1 MERMVWRVV
10 ERGWYGVLIWLAGMA
25 CKLQEDMKEMEA
37 LLEQERTLSSDLTFV
52 IRSALPPRSTSLKV
66 SSLIPRASACLETV
80 EPQAS
85 RAGTSTNTSTNPRE
99 ASRRLR
105 ADWFDVCVCA

>member
-66 SSLIPRASACLETV
+66 SSLIPRASALSRNSRAASF
-80 EPQAS
+80 AS
-85 RAGTSTNTSTNPRE
+85 RYINQYINQSARSEQE
-99 ASRRLR
+99 ASRGL
-105 ADWFDVCVCA
+105 V